1 MKFTKAERKKLFGP
15 ELNKY
20 NTRKDGKYVARIKI
34 NKRVN
39 NKCQYKTGKKFD
51 TIEECNAEQERMLAC
66 KKL

>member
-1 MKFTKAERKKLFGP
+1 MNFTKAESKRLFGP
-15 ELNKY
+15 KLNKY
-20 NTRKDGKYVARIKI
+20 NTTKDGKYVARIKI